1 MPRIASLE
9 NLHEAFLRAARGKCG
24 KREVK
29 DFRCHLEENLQRMGR
44 ELLEGNYRFGS
55 YHFFTIHD
63 PKERTICAATFKDRV
78 AFHAMM
84 RICHPVFDNY
94 QISDSYASRIGKGT
108 YKALER
114 AQQLCRRY
122 AWFAKMDMCKYFD
135 SIDHEVM
142 LRQLGRLFKDPQL
155 LIYFRDL
162 LDGYEVTRGKGLPIG
177 NLTSQYFANH
187 YLSVADHYMKQEV
200 GVPGLVRY
208 MDDILLFSNDRKELR
223 GYVSRLKEY
232 VEKELRLTI
241 HDPVI
246 NRTCHGIPFLGYVV
260 YGKELRLNQ
269 RSRKR
274 FRQRMGDLEKDLA
287 MGMISDKEYAMRASC
302 LFAFIDK
309 AEAADFRY
317 RVFNQAMRPQ
327 GLQPREPWRQL
338 EQQREELPCVESEQ
352 QQSVEPQQQPRLAP
366 CPIAQ
371 PCPERLFH
379 SREEQDASAAH
390 IDTVGMA
397 NKKNEMVYALVASGE
412 RAAPLCNGIKVG
424 CL

>member
-1 MPRIASLE
+1 MPRIASLD
-9 NLHEAFLRAARGKCG
+9 NLHEAFLRAARGKSG

-29 DFRCHLEENLQRMGR
+29 DFRCHLEENLQRMSR
-44 ELLEGNYRFGS
+44 ELLDGNYRFGR

-63 PKERTICAATFKDRV
+63 PKERTICAATFRDRV

-94 QISDSYASRIGKGT
+94 QVNDSYASRIGKGT

-114 AQQLCRRY
+114 AQQLARRY
-122 AWFAKMDMCKYFD
+122 SWFAKMDVRKYFD

-142 LRQLGRLFKDPQL
+142 LRQLCRLFKDPQL

-162 LDGYEVTRGKGLPIG
+162 LDGYELTSGRGLPIG

-200 GVPGLVRY
+200 AVPGMVRY
-208 MDDILLFSNDRKELR
+208 MDDILLFSNDRHELR
-223 GYVSRLKEY
+223 EYVYRLDDY
-232 VEKELRLTI
+232 VEKELHLLT
-241 HDPVI
+241 HEPVV

-260 YGKELRLNQ
+260 YGKGLRLNQ

-274 FRQRMGDLEKDLA
+274 FFQRMGNLENDLA
-287 MGMISDKEYAMRASC
+287 SGLVSDKEYAMRASC

-309 AEAADFRY
+309 AEVADFRY

-352 QQSVEPQQQPRLAP
+352 QQPVEQEQQPRLAP

-371 PCPERLFH
+371 PCPEWLLH
-379 SREEQDASAAH
+379 SREEQDAFAAH
-390 IDTVGMA
+390 IDRGGMA
-397 NKKNEMVYALVASGE
+397 NKKKEMVCALVALGE
-412 RAAPLCNGIKVG
+412 RAAPLC
-424 CL
+424 